1 MDNLARL
8 YKIFD
13 HQMFEELLTQTAKL
27 LGDDLSAHMNGQK
40 KVNRYSPPEEEY
52 RFWNALIESPSPLS
66 WGDLLPI
73 ILERSIRIQ
82 NPGFIGHQVTAAAP
96 LAAIGGLV
104 SDYLNNGM
112 GVYEMGNTA
121 VALERIII
129 EWVTSRVGYG
139 AHRGGF
145 LTSGGSL
152 ANLTALLSAR
162 NAWRRNQS
170 FQEQT
175 VKLGVL
181 ISAQAHYSVERA
193 VRILDMEVIKVPVGP
208 KMTILT
214 DRLENVLQQSG
225 ERQIVPIA
233 LVASAGT
240 TATGSF
246 DDLDQIAKFCIKN
259 NIWLHVD
266 GAHGGSV
273 IFSEKYRHLAQGIH
287 CAQSVSIDFHKMM
300 MTPALCTALVFK
312 NPHDSYQTYIHQAS
326 YLFENEQEEWFNI
339 AKRSF
344 ECTKFMMSLKVF
356 LLKYYYGNAGFSA
369 YVENQ
374 FDLGIQFGQMVR
386 DTSDFELLLEPSAN
400 IVCFRYIGGKKPNS
414 KDLNNLN
421 GLIRQKL
428 LEKGDYYIVQTT
440 LDDNLWLRCTFMNP
454 FSNQDIQRQLLS
466 EIRAIAETLKG

>member
-1 MDNLARL
+1 MDNLTRL
-8 YKIFD
+8 YEIFD
-13 HQMFEELLTQTAKL
+13 HQTFEKLLNQTARIL
-27 LGDDLSAHMNGQK
+27 SEDLAAHVNGQI
-40 KVNRYSPPEEEY
+40 KVNSYTPPEEEY
-52 RFWNALIESPSPLS
+52 TFWSGLAEAAAPLP
-66 WGDLLPI
+66 WAELLGI

-104 SDYLNNGM
+104 SDFLNNGM
-112 GVYEMGNTA
+112 GVYEMGTTA

-129 EWVTSRVGYG
+129 EWVTSMVGYG

-162 NAWRRNQS
+162 NAWRRHHPR
-170 FQEQT
+170 EQ
-175 VKLGVL
+175 VGKLGVL

-193 VRILDMEVIKVPVGP
+193 IRILDMEVIKVPVEE
-208 KMTILT
+208 KLTIQV
-214 DRLENVLQQSG
+214 DQLENVWLESR
-225 ERQIVPIA
+225 EKKILPIA
-233 LVASAGT
+233 MVASAGT

-246 DDLDQIAKFCIKN
+246 DDLEQIAKFCIKN
-259 NIWLHVD
+259 SIWLHVD

-287 CAQSVSIDFHKMM
+287 GAQSVSIDFHKML
-300 MTPALCTALVFK
+300 MTPALCTVLVFK
-312 NPHDSYQTYIHQAS
+312 DPNDSYQTYIHQAS

-356 LLKYYYGNAGFSA
+356 LLKYYYGNAGFNA
-369 YVENQ
+369 YIENQ
-374 FDLGIQFGQMVR
+374 FDLGRQFGQLVKN
-386 DTSDFELLLEPSAN
+386 TNDFELLLEPVAN
-400 IVCFRYIGGKKPNS
+400 IVCFRFVDQGYKNT

-421 GLIRQKL
+421 AHIRQKL
-428 LEKGDYYIVQTT
+428 LEQGDFYIVQTT
-440 LDDNLWLRCTFMNP
+440 LNDALWLRCTFMNP
-454 FSNQDIQRQLLS
+454 FSNQQVQQKLLD
-466 EIRAIAETLKG
+466 EIRAIAKTIKI